1 MEKLQKILVPID
13 FSQHSEQIVNTA
25 SFMAERLGSELLLCH
40 VAQKFSAYSG
50 FSIPNISTDD
60 VDTSYLE
67 GATNTLNSYVAQV
80 GKKDVRCRGIMLAGV
95 IHEEIVKCAEKE
107 DADMIIIGTHGLTGI
122 EKFFMGSVAMK
133 ILLSAPCPVLKLSP
147 YK

>member
-13 FSQHSEQIVNTA
+13 FSKHSEHIIETA
-25 SFMAERLGSELLLCH
+25 AFMAEKLGAELLVCH

-50 FSIPNISTDD
+50 FSIPNISTED

-67 GATNTLNSYVAQV
+67 GATNTLNSYVEQV
-80 GKKDVRCRGIMLAGV
+80 ENKDVRCRGIMLAGV
-95 IHEEIVKCAEKE
+95 VHEEIVKCAKDEG
-107 DADMIIIGTHGLTGI
+107 ADMIIIGTHGLTGI

-133 ILLSAPCPVLKLSP
+133 ILYSAPCPVLKLSP
-147 YK
+147 YN